1 MADNPNSKTYISS
14 LLEDLNHIG
23 IVLESKED
31 VVLLIQSYEK
41 KLQELKKDL
50 NTIRETTAKK
60 EGELLSWMTKHIED
74 RQTISQLQEELRKQ
88 SNKEEEHI
96 YETIRSSSQD
106 KTQQLT
112 DAIRTL
118 ENENSGL
125 KIDNESLKKKLTDI
139 ENKFENQSKDAE
151 LHRKLISL
159 TDQNQDLRKQIK
171 SLNAELNEFKE
182 KSNKLQSLLCDSD
195 NGGMEKYK
203 FSEELDKEQAKV
215 KRIEIDFATLQT
227 ENHNIKLY
235 NNELKEEL
243 MFLKTQIGEA
253 DVIKKQRDL
262 EYGFAMDQVSAL
274 KKEKLNLMEDLEE
287 KVKEIHG
294 MKDKITESKQISDN
308 LRPWSLITCTCKA
321 NF

>member
-1 MADNPNSKTYISS
+1 M
-14 LLEDLNHIG
+14 
-23 IVLESKED
+23 
-31 VVLLIQSYEK
+31 LLIQGYEK

-50 NTIRETTAKK
+50 NTVRETTAKK
-60 EGELLSWMTKHIED
+60 EEELVSWMTKHIED

-88 SNKEEEHI
+88 SIKEEENI

-106 KTQQLT
+106 KTHQLN
-112 DAIRTL
+112 DAIRSL

-125 KIDNESLKKKLTDI
+125 KIDNESLKKKLT
-139 ENKFENQSKDAE
+139 ELESKFKNQSKDTE
-151 LHRKLISL
+151 LHRKLINL
-159 TDQNQDLRKQIK
+159 TDQNHDLLKQID
-171 SLNAELNEFKE
+171 SLNAELIECKE
-182 KSNKLQSLLCDSD
+182 KNSKLQHLLCDSG

-215 KRIEIDFATLQT
+215 KKIEIDFATIQT

-235 NNELKEEL
+235 NNDLKDEL

-262 EYGFAMDQVSAL
+262 EYGFAMDQISAL

-294 MKDKITESKQISDN
+294 MKDKIMESKQISNKLEALEVMFFLN
-308 LRPWSLITCTCKA
+308 LSAEKLFIVMVFERK
-321 NF
+321 

>member
-1 MADNPNSKTYISS
+1 M
-14 LLEDLNHIG
+14 
-23 IVLESKED
+23 
-31 VVLLIQSYEK
+31 LLIQGYEK

-50 NTIRETTAKK
+50 NTVRETTAKK
-60 EGELLSWMTKHIED
+60 EEELVSWMTKHIED

-88 SNKEEEHI
+88 SIKEEENI

-106 KTQQLT
+106 KTQQLN
-112 DAIRTL
+112 DAIRSL

-125 KIDNESLKKKLTDI
+125 KIDNESLKKKLTDL
-139 ENKFENQSKDAE
+139 ESKFKNQSKDTE
-151 LHRKLISL
+151 LHRKLINL
-159 TDQNQDLRKQIK
+159 TDQNHDLLKQID
-171 SLNAELNEFKE
+171 SLNAELIECKE
-182 KSNKLQSLLCDSD
+182 KNSKLQHLLCDSG

-215 KRIEIDFATLQT
+215 KKIEIDFATIQT

-235 NNELKEEL
+235 NNDLKEEL

-262 EYGFAMDQVSAL
+262 EYGFAMDQISAL

-294 MKDKITESKQISDN
+294 MKDKIMESKQISNKLEALEVVFFLN
-308 LRPWSLITCTCKA
+308 LSAEKA
-321 NF
+321 LYHDGV